1 MLNSLPSLPSHL
13 GKSWGSSDW
22 NYAFVPVIGPLIGG
36 GLAGLLLRIILK

>member
-1 MLNSLPSLPSHL
+1 MLNSLPSMPSHL

-22 NYAFVPVIGPLIGG
+22 NYAFVPVIGG